1 MIQSKEGTMRI
12 AKQTLIIIWAV
23 LAVILVP
30 PAIMV
35 TIAMGQAADRY
46 IETGLLP
53 FNDPPAERRATE
65 WLQGQG
71 KRNVVI
77 RFEIDPDWS
86 ACPRRTRC
94 YSYAATD
101 GQGRFEDGIVFTK
114 PSDLTVAQN

>member
-1 MIQSKEGTMRI
+1 MRI
-12 AKQTLIIIWAV
+12 FKKTLIVLWLV
-23 LAVILVP
+23 LAGAALL
-30 PAIMV
+30 PAGV
-35 TIAMGQAADRY
+35 VVYALGQVSDRY
-46 IETGLLP
+46 IATGLLP

-65 WLQGQG
+65 WLQAQG

-77 RFEIDPDWS
+77 QFEIDPDWS

-114 PSDLTVAQN
+114 PSDLTIAQN